1 MKTSLRLLTL
11 ACVPLMLALAGCSYS
26 PARITPE
33 PLVVVDGSHRHY
45 HGDGHRHRHHD
56 RYVERHYYHD
66 DRRYRDG
73 RRYRDRYRHRGGFCP
88 PGHAM
93 KGNC

>member
-11 ACVPLMLALAGCSYS
+11 TILPLMLALAGCSYS

-45 HGDGHRHRHHD
+45 HGDRHHHHRE
-56 RYVERHYYHD
+56 RYVKRHYRDGHLYYD
-66 DRRYRDG
+66 DRRYRD
-73 RRYRDRYRHRGGFCP
+73 RHRHRGGFCP
-88 PGHAM
+88 PGQSM
-93 KGNC
+93 KGRC